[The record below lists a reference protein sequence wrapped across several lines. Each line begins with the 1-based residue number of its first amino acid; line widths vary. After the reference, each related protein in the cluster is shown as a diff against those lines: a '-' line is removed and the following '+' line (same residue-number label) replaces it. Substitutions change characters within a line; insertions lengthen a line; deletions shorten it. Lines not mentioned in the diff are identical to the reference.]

1 MPVIPM
7 PKGALAML
15 ILRVLQSGPLHG
27 YAIAQRIRQLSDEV
41 LGAEEGS
48 IYPALQRILVEGWV
62 AARWGTSDSGRRVRF
77 YRLTPEGAA
86 QLKLELNDY
95 ERATIAIQTILRLA

>member
-62 AARWGTSDSGRRVRF
+62 AAKWGTSETGRRVRF

-86 QLKLELNDY
+86 QLKRELNDY
-95 ERATIAIQTILRLA
+95 ERATAAIQAVLRLA